1 MKTKQDTITI
11 TPLVPFNETF
21 EVPGMTEEQRINF
34 NLLKDI
40 EASEETAEYLI
51 IRNYARK
58 VE

>member
-34 NLLKDI
+34 NLFQDT
-40 EASEETAEYLI
+40 EVSEETAEYLI